1 MSFHSSAEN
10 VRVDE
15 GHLLR
20 AQLRNMEGNLV
31 DAELNLDQVL
41 GNNFGIQISRLTPFL
56 LLSNLGL

>member
-20 AQLRNMEGNLV
+20 AQLRNMDGDMV
-31 DAELNLDQVL
+31 DAELNLDEVL
-41 GNNFGIQISRLTPFL
+41 GNSFGKPLTPSPSHRRQHRF
-56 LLSNLGL
+56 